1 MIKIEIEKN
10 GELVVFNVLATTN
23 FQEITNN
30 IKDNYHLVKR
40 FALWDFGDTDLS
52 GLSTQEIR
60 DVSEVVKQHATHK
73 KTAYVGNSTLEFGL
87 LNMYKAYADISEVIP
102 KSKVFQTKEEA
113 IEWLYSN

>member
-1 MIKIEIEKN
+1 MIEIKIENN
-10 GELVVFNVLATTN
+10 GELVVFNVLTTTS

-30 IKDNYHLVKR
+30 IKDNYHIVKR
-40 FALWDFGDTDLS
+40 FVLWDFGDTDLS

-60 DVSEVVKQHATHK
+60 NVSEVVKQHALHE
-73 KTAYVGNSTLEFGL
+73 KTAYVGNTTLEIGL

-102 KSKVFQTKEEA
+102 ISKVFQTKEEA